1 MEIFGAM
8 EIFCILIGM
17 AITCACVFV
26 KLKTEH
32 LKICVFHCMY
42 FTLIQWN
49 INQT

>member
-17 AITCACVFV
+17 VITRACVSV

-32 LKICVFHCMY
+32 LKICVFHHMY
-42 FTLIQWN
+42 FTSIRWN